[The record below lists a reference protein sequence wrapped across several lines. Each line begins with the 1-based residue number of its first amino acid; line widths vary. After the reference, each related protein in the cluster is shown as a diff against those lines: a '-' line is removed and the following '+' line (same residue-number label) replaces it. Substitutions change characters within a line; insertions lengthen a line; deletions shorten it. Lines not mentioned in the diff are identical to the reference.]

1 MTEQNEADLLLAMGG
16 DWQGLTRLH
25 AGHAD
30 QAEHAS
36 PAWLRCVQAGT
47 PTRARLRYV
56 WTFEDRIR
64 EGHVL
69 LAMDP
74 ATRRASAAWMDS
86 GVGGA
91 VGGAEVLSLRGW
103 LDDTGLLR
111 LSGQSSDAEAA
122 GWTWRLEL
130 DCPEPG
136 QLELRLYTTSPQ
148 GEEELAA
155 SSEYRR

>member
-1 MTEQNEADLLLAMGG
+1 MTEQNETDLLLAMRG

-47 PTRARLRYV
+47 PMRARLRYV

-111 LSGQSSDAEAA
+111 LCGQSSDDEAA